1 MTARTWLAG
10 SARPLAQAHDV
21 ALLDLDGVC
30 YAGQSP
36 IPHADQ
42 ALAASASAGLR
53 HQFVTNNASRTPAQV
68 AAHLGELGIAAQ
80 ADQILTAAQDVAA
93 IMAEQLPAGAA
104 VLVVGSQALVE
115 AVQAEGL
122 RPVRSADE
130 APVAVV
136 QGLDKTLDWQRL
148 TEGALALSRGAAFY
162 ASNLDSTLPTE
173 RGLALGNGALVAAL
187 QHATGVT
194 PTPAGKPLAGI
205 FARAVARSG
214 ARNPLGVG
222 DRLGTDIRGAAAA
235 DVPSLHVLTGV
246 SDAREVALAEPA
258 ERPAYLAVDLRGLN
272 EPHPDVEPVDGG
284 ARCRQAEAVVVDGQ
298 VLVARQPLRQGA
310 QLTSDQY
317 RAVVCAVWA
326 ARDAAQVVEVPP
338 FTVQAAC

>member
-1 MTARTWLAG
+1 MTARTWLAD
-10 SARPLAQAHDV
+10 STQPLAQAHDV

-30 YAGQSP
+30 YAGQLP
-36 IPHADQ
+36 IPHAAA
-42 ALAASASAGLR
+42 ALAASHKAGLR
-53 HQFVTNNASRTPAQV
+53 HQFVTNNASRTPEQV
-68 AAHLGELGIAAQ
+68 AAHLRELGIAAQ
-80 ADQILTAAQDVAA
+80 ADQVLTAAQDVAA

-104 VLVVGSQALVE
+104 VLVVGSPALSE

-122 RPVRSADE
+122 RPVSSVDD

-148 TEGALALSRGAAFY
+148 TEGALAISRGAAYY

-173 RGLALGNGALVAAL
+173 RGMALGNGALVAAL
-187 QHATGVT
+187 QHATGVA

-235 DVPSLHVLTGV
+235 AVPSLHVLTGV
-246 SDAREVALAEPA
+246 NDARDVALADPA
-258 ERPAYLAVDLRGLN
+258 ERPAYLAVDLRGLH
-272 EPHPDVEPVDGG
+272 EVHPEVEALPDG
-284 ARCRQAEAVVVDGQ
+284 ARCRQAEAVVVEGHVRID
-298 VLVARQPLRQGA
+298 RHPLQEGA
-310 QLTSDQY
+310 QLTGDQY

-326 ARDAAQVVEVPP
+326 ARDAHRAVTVPH